1 MFKINRK
8 ISTCSDFG
16 FLQIFEASP
25 RKSRG
30 FHKDQEKCRLDRE
43 MIFFIQRLRGTLHAL
58 SHLLFTETKTN
69 ETSFG
74 EVNLFEATE
83 LVEIRA

>member
-1 MFKINRK
+1 
-8 ISTCSDFG
+8 
-16 FLQIFEASP
+16 
-25 RKSRG
+25 
-30 FHKDQEKCRLDRE
+30 